1 VTDEQRTRLYKA
13 VRSFEEL
20 GVDRF
25 FDEIVVSVVNELM
38 LEEAE
43 ASRDYEQRHAWT
55 D

>member
-1 VTDEQRTRLYKA
+1 MAAIDYRGAHFSAAEQCWQEL
-13 VRSFEEL
+13 VR
-20 GVDRF
+20 
-25 FDEIVVSVVNELM
+25 VVNELM